1 MARRRDK
8 GEERALAGARI
19 DALLAAARAERL
31 ARPASALPH
40 RHVALALRIAQK
52 YQAGL
57 ARAQKA
63 QLCRACGAFRS
74 AATSRTRLRGG
85 RVASTCLACGHVTRR
100 PLP

>member
-8 GEERALAGARI
+8 GEERAVAAARI
-19 DALLAAARAERL
+19 DALLATARAERL
-31 ARPASALPH
+31 AHPASPLPH
-40 RHVALALRIAQK
+40 RHVDLALRIAQK
-52 YQAGL
+52 YQTGL
-57 ARAQKA
+57 ARHQKA

-85 RVASTCLACGHVTRR
+85 RVATTCLTCGHVARR